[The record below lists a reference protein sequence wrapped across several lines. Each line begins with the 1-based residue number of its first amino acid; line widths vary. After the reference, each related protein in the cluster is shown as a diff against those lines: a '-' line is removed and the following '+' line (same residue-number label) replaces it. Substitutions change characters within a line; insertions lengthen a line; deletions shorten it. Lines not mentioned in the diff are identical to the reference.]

1 MDDSMYYELQNR
13 NAAVE
18 SELNVLRLRVKEQ
31 KKIIQEQQEEIR
43 KLQKERDELS
53 MTNEGL
59 CDENKMLNEL
69 VRDLEE
75 RLQ

>member
-18 SELNVLRLRVKEQ
+18 SELNVLRLRVEEQ
-31 KKIIQEQQEEIR
+31 KKIIKKQQDEIR
-43 KLQKERDELS
+43 KLQKERDELL

-59 CDENKMLNEL
+59 YAENRMLRDW

>member
-18 SELNVLRLRVKEQ
+18 SELNVLRLRVEEQ
-31 KKIIQEQQEEIR
+31 KKIIKEQQDEIR

-59 CDENKMLNEL
+59 YAENRML
-69 VRDLEE
+69 RDWV
-75 RLQ
+75 

>member
-18 SELNVLRLRVKEQ
+18 SELNVLRLRVEEQ
-31 KKIIQEQQEEIR
+31 KKIIKEQQDEIR

-59 CDENKMLNEL
+59 YVENRMLRDW
-69 VRDLEE
+69 VQDLED
-75 RLQ
+75 RP

>member
-1 MDDSMYYELQNR
+1 MDDSIYYELQNR

-18 SELNVLRLRVKEQ
+18 SELNVLRLRVEEQ

-59 CDENKMLNEL
+59 CDENKMLRDW
-69 VRDLEE
+69 VQDLED
-75 RLQ
+75 RP